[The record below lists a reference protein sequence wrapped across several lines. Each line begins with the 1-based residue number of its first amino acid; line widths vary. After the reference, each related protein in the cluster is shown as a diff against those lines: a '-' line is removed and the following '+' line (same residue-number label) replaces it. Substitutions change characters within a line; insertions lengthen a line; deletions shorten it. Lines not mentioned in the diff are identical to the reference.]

1 MVSRGHLSADSSRDT
16 SPEIHPEPYDPFRSE
31 SDPIELAHLSRPSL
45 DDSDTYG
52 SHGRSPPQDSGQRS
66 RDGLRPALNFG
77 FSQESTEYEPVHQ
90 RNNSSGQPSLF
101 SKGES
106 SYTINRMLYNSK
118 SRDADTQA
126 LVDRRSGELA
136 QWHIYWTTPA
146 LIVLLFLLGF
156 AAAVG
161 HHMFY
166 SHLNGEPA
174 TAQLKM
180 VRYGTALAFFVKSTL
195 AGAVIMCNRQR
206 IWYTFRRKAM
216 TINGIDGL
224 FSATED
230 PTQFFLN
237 WEMTR
242 NGKLATLMAACTW

>member
-1 MVSRGHLSADSSRDT
+1 MVSPAPQSADSSRES
-16 SPEIHPEPYDPFRSE
+16 SPQTRPEPYDPFNAQP
-31 SDPIELAHLSRPSL
+31 DPIELASLSRPSL
-45 DDSDTYG
+45 DANDT
-52 SHGRSPPQDSGQRS
+52 HARSPPQDLGQDTRQA
-66 RDGLRPALNFG
+66 LRPGLSFG
-77 FSQESTEYEPVHQ
+77 FSQDSSQYEPVHQ
-90 RNNSSGQPSLF
+90 RNHSASQPSIF
-101 SKGES
+101 SKGDS
-106 SYTINRMLYNSK
+106 SLTTLNRMLYNRK

-136 QWHIYWTTPA
+136 QWHIYWTTPVR
-146 LIVLLFLLGF
+146 IVLLFLAGF

-161 HHMFY
+161 HHLFY
-166 SHLNGEPA
+166 SHLDGQPA

-230 PTQFFLN
+230 PTQFFMN